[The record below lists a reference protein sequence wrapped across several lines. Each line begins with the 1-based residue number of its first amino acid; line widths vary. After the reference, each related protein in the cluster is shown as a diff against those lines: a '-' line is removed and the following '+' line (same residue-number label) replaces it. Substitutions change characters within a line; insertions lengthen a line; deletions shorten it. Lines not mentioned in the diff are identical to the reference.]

1 VACIIDRTNG
11 EEVGFWRGHIASDK
25 FAKVLNKWGR
35 HYNNA
40 LMVVEAEAH
49 GNVVLSVLKQ
59 ILYPSLYFRPSRFDA
74 IGNPWSDK
82 LGWKTTKLTRPILID
97 EFEQVTREGSITL
110 HSKETID
117 EMTVFVFND
126 ANNMVA
132 MESYH
137 DDSIFATAI
146 ACQGFK
152 VLSDKPMTQLNY
164 TQHMPDVGY

>member
-1 VACIIDRTNG
+1 
-11 EEVGFWRGHIASDK
+11 
-25 FAKVLNKWGR
+25 
-35 HYNNA
+35 
-40 LMVVEAEAH
+40 MVVEAEAH
-49 GNVVLSVLKQ
+49 GNVVLDRLKMM
-59 ILYPSLYFRPSRFDA
+59 LYPSLYFRPSRFDS

-97 EFEQVTREGSITL
+97 EFEQMTREATITL

-132 MESYH
+132 MESYN
-137 DDSIFATAI
+137 DDCIFATAI

-152 VLSDKPMTQLNY
+152 VISDKPMDQLNY
-164 TQHMPDVGY
+164 AQHLPSVGY